1 MTFVELAELL
11 RKRLWLIVAMPVAFA
26 LLMFG
31 YSRLFVPDQ
40 YSATTSM
47 YVLAQR
53 DDIRL
58 DLSTSQLIANDV
70 ARLVRSDRV
79 MREAAESL
87 GMDSTAGYSV
97 SVSSDTNTRVIYLF
111 VTGPDAAGAAALAN
125 AIAAD
130 VSVVAQEVMDVQSV
144 NVIDSAVVPSYPS
157 GPNRLIGVLAAFAAG
172 LLVAVAVAVLS
183 DMLDTKV
190 RRADDIEQLIGV
202 PVVGRFPKI
211 KKER

>member
-11 RKRLWLIVAMPVAFA
+11 RKRLWLIVAMPLAFA
-26 LLMFG
+26 LVMFA
-31 YSRLFVPDQ
+31 YSRLFVPDI
-40 YSATTSM
+40 YTATTSM

-53 DDIRL
+53 DDSRL

-79 MREAAESL
+79 LRESAESL
-87 GMDSTAGYSV
+87 GMDSTSDYSI
-97 SVSSDTNTRVIYLF
+97 SVSSDTNTRVINLY
-111 VTGPDAAGAAALAN
+111 VAGPDAAGTAALAN

-130 VSVVAQEVMDVQSV
+130 VSVVAQEVMEVQSV
-144 NVIDSAVVPSYPS
+144 NVIDSAVVPSSPS
-157 GPNRLIGVLAAFAAG
+157 GPNRLIGVITAAAAG
-172 LLVAVAVAVLS
+172 LLVAIAAAVLS